1 MRPLH
6 LIPPGTNFNFMR
18 LRLMSFGF
26 SAFITIASLVMFF
39 VPGLNYGIDFRGG
52 ILIEVRNQGGPADLA
67 QMRTTLGQ
75 LGLGE
80 VALQEFGSTAD
91 VLIRIERQEGGDR
104 EQNAA
109 VEKVR
114 TALGGALDYR
124 RVEVVGP
131 KVGGELVKNAVIAAL
146 LAMGGIFLYVWIRY
160 DWQFGFNALLAMFH
174 DVITT
179 LGLFSLLGLQFD
191 LATVAAIL
199 TVAGYS
205 VNDTVVI
212 FDRIRYEMRRF
223 KSMPM
228 GELINLSINETLSR
242 TTVTSGLTLISV
254 IALFLFGGEVL
265 RGFAVALIWGIVIGT
280 YSTICVATPLLLYAN
295 LRTSKIRGEVKSDKA
310 AERA

>member
-131 KVGGELVKNAVIAAL
+131 KVGGELIEAGIWATVLSVLGIAV
-146 LAMGGIFLYVWIRY
+146 YVWFRFE
-160 DWQFGFNALLAMFH
+160 WQFAVSALIATFH

-179 LGLFSLLGLQFD
+179 VGLFALFQIDFNLS
-191 LATVAAIL
+191 TVAAVL
-199 TVAGYS
+199 TIAGYS
-205 VNDTVVI
+205 INDTVVV
-212 FDRIRYEMRRF
+212 FDRIRETMR
-223 KSMPM
+223 KYKKMSYL
-228 GELINLSINETLSR
+228 ELMNRAINDTLSR
-242 TTVTSGLTLISV
+242 TLLTSSTVMLAVL
-254 IALFLFGGEVL
+254 ALVLVGGEVI
-265 RGFAVALIWGIVIGT
+265 RSFSVAMIWGVLIGT
-280 YSTICVATPLLLYAN
+280 YSSIFLASPMLLYM
-295 LRTSKIRGEVKSDKA
+295 RPPRPTEA
-310 AERA
+310 AVPAEAAKTP